1 MATTFQLQVSTDN
14 TFATTDY
21 DQSGLTSDTQ
31 SVTGLLFDTL
41 YYWRVRTTDDEGTS
55 DWSSTFSF
63 TSASPTRSFDLHAAF
78 TLRATDPLFF
88 GFEGTNGTY
97 KTVRSGNDLCV
108 SRRESEVFV
117 DKLCIGPTGITVDAI
132 SATTGTIGTLTV
144 TSISG
149 GTATLTDIYA
159 TGNVIVPKT
168 SGKGIKVD
176 TASPTFGWRD
186 LLGDIKTRPAAGG
199 GAAALPDYV
208 AYRGSIY
215 GYRFGTN
222 APNNHEHEAF
232 VEYHIPHDYVPGSD
246 LFLHLHWSQ
255 IVVDT
260 GGAAGVPGVSEW
272 FWDVTYAKG
281 YGTAG
286 GAADPFIAP
295 ITTTCTQQGST
306 TQYGHMICEVQLS
319 ATTPSASQL
328 DSDNIEVDG
337 LLLVRVYRDP
347 GSANDTLDQDTFVHF
362 CDVHYQS
369 TNMATKDKNT
379 PFYT

>member
-1 MATTFQLQVSTDN
+1 MPFTPKTVYRRDIENEEISLDPLSTDEN
-14 TFATTDY
+14 FKLLASSFGRLEGGIGGVSQRVKTLEETKYPIYLGVQCKGTVTTVGLSVSGTAT
-21 DQSGLTSDTQ
+21 
-31 SVTGLLFDTL
+31 
-41 YYWRVRTTDDEGTS
+41 
-55 DWSSTFSF
+55 
-63 TSASPTRSFDLHAAF
+63 
-78 TLRATDPLFF
+78 
-88 GFEGTNGTY
+88 
-97 KTVRSGNDLCV
+97 
-108 SRRESEVFV
+108 
-117 DKLCIGPTGITVDAI
+117 I
-132 SATTGTIGTLTV
+132 

-149 GTATLTDIYA
+149 GTATMTNISGTTATLTDIYA

-232 VEYHIPHDYVPGSD
+232 VEFHIPHDYVPGSD

-337 LLLVRVYRDP
+337 LLLVRFYRDP
-347 GSANDTLDQDTFVHF
+347 GSANDTLNQDTFVHY

>member
-1 MATTFQLQVSTDN
+1 MPFTPKTVYRRDIENEEISLDPLSTDEN
-14 TFATTDY
+14 FKLLASSFGRLESGIGGVSQRVKTLEETKYPIYLGVQCKGTVTTVGLSVSGTAT
-21 DQSGLTSDTQ
+21 
-31 SVTGLLFDTL
+31 
-41 YYWRVRTTDDEGTS
+41 
-55 DWSSTFSF
+55 
-63 TSASPTRSFDLHAAF
+63 
-78 TLRATDPLFF
+78 
-88 GFEGTNGTY
+88 
-97 KTVRSGNDLCV
+97 
-108 SRRESEVFV
+108 
-117 DKLCIGPTGITVDAI
+117 I
-132 SATTGTIGTLTV
+132 

-149 GTATLTDIYA
+149 GTATMTNIYATLGTITSLYATTATITSLSGGTATLTNISGTTATLTDIYA